1 MHQGSQ
7 TRESEPDSASEPRL
21 LLRER
26 RFVLATNAVGCE
38 SDLARARLL
47 KINAKTIREA
57 RQGHIVGGQFAAKT
71 IARLRH
77 PKYAEQLAEVGIA
90 PTLDS
95 LFEVAA

>member
-7 TRESEPDSASEPRL
+7 TRVAEPDPASEPRL

-38 SDLARARLL
+38 SDLARARFLD
-47 KINAKTIREA
+47 INSKTIRNA
-57 RQGHIVGGQFAAKT
+57 RKGHTVGGDFAART
-71 IARLRH
+71 IAKLRQ
-77 PKYAEQLAEVGIA
+77 PEYADQLAEVGIT